1 MGNAALARTKY
12 KQRGK
17 DMAYTETSKQGWFSR
32 IKESIG
38 GIFIGLLMVVVA
50 FPLLFWNEGRAVKRA
65 QDLEFGAGSVVSV
78 ASVPVVA
85 GNEGKLVHVHG
96 PARPEG
102 KLTDATFEVSAEA
115 IKLERNVEMFQWKE
129 NQKKTKDKNVGG
141 SETTTTE
148 YTYETVWSSTLINS
162 SKFKQAN
169 AHKNPSTMPY
179 QSESYKAAKVSLGDF
194 ALGSALI
201 DIIPVTKPL
210 PIETAKLPER
220 AKINQGQI
228 YIGKDPAVPD
238 VGDVRVSFKIAPA
251 GDISVVAGQKANRL
265 EVFTHEELNN
275 PIVLLE
281 VGQKSAEELFE
292 AAKQANVII
301 LWVLRVVGF
310 LLMFIGF
317 KLITRPI
324 SVLADVIP
332 PLGSAIGCASGF
344 VAFFAAG
351 ALSLIT
357 IAIGWIFYRPLLAI
371 ALFAIGAAMIGG
383 AIFFFIKYKKK
394 AAATA

>member
-1 MGNAALARTKY
+1 
-12 KQRGK
+12 
-17 DMAYTETSKQGWFSR
+17 MAYTETSKQGWFSR

-38 GIFIGLLMVVVA
+38 GIFVGLLMVLIA

-65 QDLEFGAGSVVSV
+65 QDLEFGAGSVLSV
-78 ASVPVVA
+78 ASVPVVSA
-85 GNEGKLVHVHG
+85 NEGKLVHVQG

-102 KLTDATFEVSAEA
+102 KLTDATFDVSAEA

-129 NQKKTKDKNVGG
+129 NQKKTTSKNVGG

-169 AHKNPSTMPY
+169 AHSNPSTMPY

-194 ALGSALI
+194 ALGSTLI
-201 DIIPVTKPL
+201 NMVPANTPL
-210 PIETAKLPER
+210 AVENAKLPER

-238 VGDVRVSFKIAPA
+238 VGDVRISFKIAPA
-251 GDISVVAGQKANRL
+251 GDISVVAGQKGTML
-265 EVFTHEELNN
+265 ESFNHEKLNN

-281 VGQKSAEELFE
+281 VGKKSAEELFE
-292 AAKQANVII
+292 AAKQANIMMMWI
-301 LWVLRVVGF
+301 LRVVGF
-310 LLMFIGF
+310 FLMFIGF
-317 KLITRPI
+317 KLVTRPI

-371 ALFAIGAAMIGG
+371 ALIVVGGGMIGG
-383 AIFFFIKYKKK
+383 AIFFFIKFKKK
-394 AAATA
+394 AAAAA